1 MQQEHERR
9 QRIRVDFETRI
20 KLTIADR
27 EYHAEG
33 SSRDL
38 SLNGVFV
45 RVEAEAKPGQKCRL
59 SIYLSGMVEETAL
72 EIEGSVVRLE
82 EGGLAVA
89 FESMGLA
96 SFTHLKNIVR
106 YNTSEPDQVV

>member
-1 MQQEHERR
+1 MQNENERR
-9 QRIRVDFETRI
+9 QRIRVEFETRI
-20 KLTIADR
+20 KLTVGDR

-38 SLNGVFV
+38 SLNGVFI
-45 RVEAEAKPGQKCRL
+45 RTDAEVETGSRCRL

-72 EIEGSVVRLE
+72 EIEGAVVRVE
-82 EGGLAVA
+82 ENGLAVS
-89 FESMGLA
+89 FESMDLA

-106 YNTSEPDQVV
+106 YNTSDPDHVV